1 MNGKQ
6 RREYWMKVERLRAQ
20 LDAKYFNATKDSILK
35 QFKRFAKDIEIY
47 GIDAARTRLGLDLWE
62 KELIKVFEDLY
73 KEAAV
78 LFGNATYRALKIE
91 ANRKAETFG
100 FNREWT
106 AALLDFLMKQ
116 GFVLVADITKTT
128 KDKLLAIVTK
138 GVEDGLGV
146 DEIVKLILSDEQL
159 AYAAFRARR
168 IVRTEVM
175 RASNMAAM
183 KGAEAH
189 GFEVDKIWISARDS
203 KTRRIPEDEFDHW
216 EMDGVVVPFKE
227 PFTST
232 GKKGEPVVA
241 MQPGDLSA
249 PAGFT
254 INCRCTVGFIPKRD
268 ANGNLIMKPKT
279 GGVNLQTPTNY
290 QNVVNQQIEK
300 PKTLTKEDIEKNIS
314 SIFTNN
320 SNLNVRR
327 VTTSPNMTID
337 DLKKRQDTL
346 EKLTTEYK
354 ISEAIDNQF
363 GTIISFESNKRSY
376 GYISS
381 SRYDG
386 KVIYEANF
394 GDRYDISRAKPIDPN
409 KRYFFRG
416 KSRVDEKNL
425 DQATTVH
432 EFAHLMALDSQTKPS
447 NAPTE
452 LVKYFKELR
461 KLRTAYRKELNLYYE
476 NNDVNALNDFSLGD
490 YANTNINEFMA
501 EAFTEYK
508 LKTNPSKYA
517 VLVGQLM
524 DKYFKK

>member
-6 RREYWMKVERLRAQ
+6 RREYWRKVERLRAQ
-20 LDAKYFNATKDSILK
+20 LDSKYFNATKDSILK
-35 QFKRFAKDIEIY
+35 QFKRFAKDIEVY
-47 GIDAARTRLGLDLWE
+47 GLDGAKSRLGLDLWE
-62 KELIKVFEDLY
+62 KELIKVFESLY

-78 LFGNATYRALKIE
+78 LFGNATYRAVKIE

-106 AALLDFLMKQ
+106 NALLDFLMKQ

-189 GFEVDKIWISARDS
+189 GFEVDKMWISARDN

-216 EMDGVVVPFKE
+216 EMDGVVVPLNE

-241 MQPGDLSA
+241 MQPGDLQA

-268 ANGNLIMKPKT
+268 ANGNLIFKPKLSAAT
-279 GGVNLQTPTNY
+279 IGG
-290 QNVVNQQIEK
+290 
-300 PKTLTKEDIEKNIS
+300 
-314 SIFTNN
+314 
-320 SNLNVRR
+320 
-327 VTTSPNMTID
+327 
-337 DLKKRQDTL
+337 
-346 EKLTTEYK
+346 
-354 ISEAIDNQF
+354 
-363 GTIISFESNKRSY
+363 
-376 GYISS
+376 
-381 SRYDG
+381 
-386 KVIYEANF
+386 
-394 GDRYDISRAKPIDPN
+394 
-409 KRYFFRG
+409 
-416 KSRVDEKNL
+416 
-425 DQATTVH
+425 
-432 EFAHLMALDSQTKPS
+432 
-447 NAPTE
+447 
-452 LVKYFKELR
+452 
-461 KLRTAYRKELNLYYE
+461 
-476 NNDVNALNDFSLGD
+476 
-490 YANTNINEFMA
+490 
-501 EAFTEYK
+501 
-508 LKTNPSKYA
+508 
-517 VLVGQLM
+517 
-524 DKYFKK
+524 